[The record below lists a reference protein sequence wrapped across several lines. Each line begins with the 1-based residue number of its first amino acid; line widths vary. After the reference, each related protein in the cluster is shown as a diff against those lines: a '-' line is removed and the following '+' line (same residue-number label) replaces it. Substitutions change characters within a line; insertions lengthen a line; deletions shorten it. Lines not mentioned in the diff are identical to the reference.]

1 MKLHSYYNNSNCK
14 ILNYSNSYKIE
25 QLEKYKRTSAIF
37 QFSSTILHKN
47 IPLPIEQSKHLLAQL
62 KKPVAWGYQTK
73 HFYVL
78 WSHWN
83 LIIFLGTIRGLA
95 YMITLVDN
103 TLEKVKNSTILIHQ
117 FSLTVDEKWG
127 IGIGLSFMLHELFF
141 WQSKIFS
148 QLTFQKDMLHVP
160 YHYKLL
166 TIFGIT

>member
-62 KKPVAWGYQTK
+62 QNPVAWGYQTK
-73 HFYVL
+73 RFYVL

-83 LIIFLGTIRGLA
+83 LVK
-95 YMITLVDN
+95 YSWEP
-103 TLEKVKNSTILIHQ
+103 LEVWHIWLLWLTTHWKKDSTILIHQ
-117 FSLTVDEKWG
+117 LSLTVDENWG